1 MKPNISKLATHL
13 GADRKT
19 IRKALNGF
27 VPTKTKKKDKY
38 LDAFRYEIIDLLS
51 DENRAFDY
59 MKHLYNYLKREHNIV
74 CSYSTFR
81 RYIITD
87 EDLSKLFKKSK
98 PTDIFTQRFETEA
111 GKQAQFDLKEKVPIV
126 DKTGTITKVNV
137 ATLTMGFSRLNIREI
152 VLDTSYDIVIAFLAM
167 AFDKLGGVPE
177 QIVIDNI
184 KCLVDKPRRN
194 GEDAVLN
201 SKFLQFLSDYNLKAF
216 PCMPARPQTKG
227 KTETQNKVPAQ
238 LKNYGGTYEDLHDVH
253 RVLEII
259 NTEDNESISQATN
272 LPPVFLWNIEK
283 DKLQPLPTKEVRM
296 KYYLKLKEV
305 VVSNE
310 SLISFKSN
318 KYSVPKQF
326 IGKKVGRTI
335 KNNRLQIYYNNKV
348 ITEHQITDKKLNIKQ
363 SHNLFYEKKLNSYI
377 VENKIIL
384 QEMEAIAYDN
394 D

>member
-1 MKPNISKLATHL
+1 
-13 GADRKT
+13 
-19 IRKALNGF
+19 
-27 VPTKTKKKDKY
+27 
-38 LDAFRYEIIDLLS
+38 
-51 DENRAFDY
+51 
-59 MKHLYNYLKREHNIV
+59 
-74 CSYSTFR
+74 
-81 RYIITD
+81 
-87 EDLSKLFKKSK
+87 
-98 PTDIFTQRFETEA
+98 
-111 GKQAQFDLKEKVPIV
+111 
-126 DKTGTITKVNV
+126 
-137 ATLTMGFSRLNIREI
+137 
-152 VLDTSYDIVIAFLAM
+152 M